1 MAKRNR
7 KRRRDPNAR
16 AAAREARRA
25 ERRRLAARARWRRRT
40 RRTAVWSGGAA
51 LVLVVGY
58 LLFRPGSE
66 LDGVVRE
73 PERGR
78 DHVSGSI
85 AYGTPAPTS
94 GPHAPH
100 APACGWYDEPLAPE
114 LAVHAL
120 EHGAVVAWYREDGG
134 AGLATALRRLVDKF
148 DHHLIV
154 SPNSGI
160 QAPIVATA
168 WTRLKRYENPQ
179 GVEDFVETYRERG
192 PERLPCDQSS

>member
-1 MAKRNR
+1 MGKRSR
-7 KRRRDPNAR
+7 KRRRDPEAR

-25 ERRRLAARARWRRRT
+25 ERERLLAYARLRRRV

-51 LVLVVGY
+51 VVLLVGY
-58 LLFRPGSE
+58 LLFRPGPE

-78 DHVSGSI
+78 SHVSGSV
-85 AYGTPAPTS
+85 AYGTPTPTS
-94 GPHAPH
+94 GPHASH
-100 APACGWYDEPLAPE
+100 APACGWYDDPLEPE

-120 EHGAVVAWYREDGG
+120 EHGAVVVWYRED
-134 AGLATALRRLVDKF
+134 AGNGLVGALRRLVDDF

-160 QAPIVATA
+160 ETSIVATA
-168 WTRLKRYENPQ
+168 WTRLKEYEKPQ
-179 GVEDFVETYRERG
+179 DVEEFVETYRERG
-192 PERLPCDQSS
+192 PERLPCDPSA